1 MLTGIGVGSFLLG
14 VFVTIITLRF
24 LRRPSP
30 IPSLVNLKQD
40 TYSHSTTQEIS
51 DGLYG
56 GDPFSHRSLPQTLV
70 HHSLKSSTNMFDS
83 KETNNLHSLTSTSVR
98 DRRDSGNRFSSIGHE
113 SVSSL
118 ASEGITRFD
127 RVKVVGGHPV
137 HVHDPWPSDARS
149 RRDFGTGQ
157 NFPRSV
163 TESTVYETG
172 SMPDLSLTITHL
184 IREEAEALGY
194 PSQDPARREQNRIQ
208 RAKSDPRLAQFG
220 GEGPKL
226 KLSAHELRRM
236 RTFSSPERNSYT
248 DSDGKP
254 PAMEIP
260 GYLIL
265 RRPRLTI
272 TPPSEA
278 AFDLPSS
285 SKEQESELARQM
297 SEREVLFYQEH
308 ANSHLSL
315 PLGGP
320 LSSTVL
326 PDSPSV
332 IGNSENPRRDFSL
345 A

>member
-1 MLTGIGVGSFLLG
+1 
-14 VFVTIITLRF
+14 VTIITF
-24 LRRPSP
+24 HILRRASP

-40 TYSHSTTQEIS
+40 TYSHSTTQEVS
-51 DGLYG
+51 DGVYG
-56 GDPFSHRSLPQTLV
+56 GDPFSHRSLSQTFV
-70 HHSLKSSTNMFDS
+70 RHSLKSPTKMFDS
-83 KETNNLHSLTSTSVR
+83 KETSNLQSLTSTSVR
-98 DRRDSGNRFSSIGHE
+98 DRRDSGNRFSSFGQE

-118 ASEGITRFD
+118 ASEGIPRFE
-127 RVKVVGGHPV
+127 RVKLVGGHQV
-137 HVHDPWPSDARS
+137 HVHDPWPSDTRS

-157 NFPRSV
+157 SFPRSV

-172 SMPDLSLTITHL
+172 SMPDLSTISQSMV
-184 IREEAEALGY
+184 EALGY

-208 RAKSDPRLAQFG
+208 RAKSDPRLAQLG

-236 RTFSSPERNSYT
+236 RTFSSPERNSCA

-254 PAMEIP
+254 PAMEMP
-260 GYLIL
+260 GYLIS

-272 TPPSEA
+272 SPPSEA
-278 AFDLPSS
+278 GVDSPRSS
-285 SKEQESELARQM
+285 NEQESDLARQM
-297 SEREVLFYQEH
+297 SQRAVLFYQEH

-332 IGNSENPRRDFSL
+332 IGNSESPRRVFSL